1 VPAGC
6 QPRPPGERAGVAEFE
21 ELLSANVAAEEH
33 TGVRSYLL
41 VVAELKHQPRWL
53 KGRDGDSD
61 HGLGRMRF
69 DSSGQRKVSCV
80 AVQAVHLPPEAGFER
95 FSPGGAGRVAIF
107 SSLTLFCESVWS
119 QRVSPEK
126 MRAAFRSLR

>member
-1 VPAGC
+1 
-6 QPRPPGERAGVAEFE
+6 
-21 ELLSANVAAEEH
+21 
-33 TGVRSYLL
+33 
-41 VVAELKHQPRWL
+41 
-53 KGRDGDSD
+53 
-61 HGLGRMRF
+61 MRF

-95 FSPGGAGRVAIF
+95 FSPGRAGRVAIF